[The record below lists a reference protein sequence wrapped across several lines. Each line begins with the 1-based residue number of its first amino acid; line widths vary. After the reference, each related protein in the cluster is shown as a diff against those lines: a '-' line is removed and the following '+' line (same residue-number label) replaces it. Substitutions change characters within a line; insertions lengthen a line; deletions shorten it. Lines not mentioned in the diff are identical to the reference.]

1 MAVGSPPVNLVQQW
15 INNGPTKAYKLVLY
29 IAYRAAEWGAEQ
41 QRILQEQQNQKEG

>member
-1 MAVGSPPVNLVQQW
+1 MAVGSPPITLVQQW

-41 QRILQEQQNQKEG
+41 QRLEYEQQKEND